1 MGKTRSSFAPTTT
14 TPPFMLIIFSQPLN
28 LLFEHKN
35 THQVWTGCRTI
46 PMELHLSDGH
56 QDSEASQ
63 ARALLRPAW
72 RLLQEWVPLQACLHQ
87 EQHPLQAYNKP
98 MLLSQ
103 ADQVVYQPVFKALLI
118 CPTSTSPRQ

>member
-72 RLLQEWVPLQACLHQ
+72 RLLQEWVPLQAC
-87 EQHPLQAYNKP
+87 NKP

-118 CPTSTSPRQ
+118 